1 MLIRILG
8 EGQFIVADSELDEI
22 NRLDHA
28 LEVALNHSADDFR
41 GSLDALLEKVRS
53 VGVRP
58 PDHEMDESQV
68 ILPFA
73 DASEDDIRDML
84 GDEGLVPG

>member
-8 EGQFIVADSELDEI
+8 EGQFEVAESELTEI
-22 NRLDHA
+22 NRLDQA
-28 LEVALNHSADDFR
+28 LEGALNSSDGNFR
-41 GSLDALLEKVRS
+41 DALDALLDRVRS

-58 PDHEMDESQV
+58 PDHEMEESQV
-68 ILPFA
+68 ILPFS
-73 DASEDDIRDML
+73 DASEEDIRDML

>member
-8 EGQFIVADSELDEI
+8 EGQFVVPDSELDEI
-22 NRLDHA
+22 NRLDRD
-28 LEVALNHSADDFR
+28 LEVALRSPDDNFQQA
-41 GSLDALLEKVRS
+41 LDALLDKVRS

-58 PDHEMDESQV
+58 PDDEFAESEV